1 MSSTIHVPAIT
12 PGRVVSVTS
21 GTALKTGKNIH
32 DTECHRHRTV
42 ACNRHHELPSQAS
55 ELLRRPCSCLGCL
68 HDPVGDGNTLHRIMI
83 LKSTIVTG
91 FKLFPVA
98 VNYRRL
104 ASRSEHREHVVI
116 DGAVNSRLNDA
127 ISIARA

>member
-1 MSSTIHVPAIT
+1 
-12 PGRVVSVTS
+12 
-21 GTALKTGKNIH
+21 
-32 DTECHRHRTV
+32 
-42 ACNRHHELPSQAS
+42 
-55 ELLRRPCSCLGCL
+55 
-68 HDPVGDGNTLHRIMI
+68 MI

-127 ISIARA
+127 LHSTRVIHPSKHDTRKRLSQN